1 MNRYP
6 TTRAHLRRAILTA
19 VGAALLVAAGAAL
32 LAAYFDV
39 LVK

>member
-6 TTRAHLRRAILTA
+6 TTRSHIRRAVATA
-19 VGAALLVAAGAAL
+19 IGAALLVAVGVAL

>member
-6 TTRAHLRRAILTA
+6 TTRAHIRRAVQTA
-19 VGAALLVAAGAAL
+19 VGALLLIAVGVTL

-39 LVK
+39 LVP

>member
-6 TTRAHLRRAILTA
+6 TTRSHIRRAILTTA
-19 VGAALLVAAGAAL
+19 GAALLVAAGVAL